1 MGGLHSPPHPL
12 SLLGAPG
19 TIWDPSPRAEQP
31 ENQSGQ
37 LLSPPPLTDTW
48 GVGKREREKERGKW
62 RRERGREERG
72 RPGEA
77 QRRRKTERG
86 RGKKGGEGRERERRE
101 KEGRRGEREGEKRE
115 RGSE

>member
-1 MGGLHSPPHPL
+1 MGGLHPPPHPV
-12 SLLGAPG
+12 SLLWAPG

-48 GVGKREREKERGKW
+48 GVGKRGREKERGKW

-77 QRRRKTERG
+77 QRRRKRRREG
-86 RGKKGGEGRERERRE
+86 GGKKGREGREREGRE
-101 KEGRRGEREGEKRE
+101 KEGRREEREGEEGERE
-115 RGSE
+115 